1 MVDPKGDRL
10 AAPLMQAFRAAH
22 QARDAK
28 ARDDV
33 REGGERVLSSR
44 RTSSRTPISESE
56 LRKIVIADVG
66 ALLNTVN
73 FNSAQD
79 LSEAPEVAKSILNFG
94 FPDLTRLSIDEDAVF
109 GIARELEAALR
120 DFEPRLVR
128 GSIKARRDET
138 VSPDELRVRFLVGA
152 ALKMR
157 PVDVPVQF
165 VAEVELDS
173 GKIKID
179 RL

>member
-1 MVDPKGDRL
+1 
-10 AAPLMQAFRAAH
+10 MQAFRAAH

-28 ARDDV
+28 VLADV
-33 REGGERVLSSR
+33 REGGERIISSR
-44 RTSSRTPISESE
+44 RMSSRTPISESE
-56 LRKIVIADVG
+56 LRRIVISDVG

-73 FNSAQD
+73 FDSAQD
-79 LSEAPEVAKSILNFG
+79 LTDASEVGKSVLNYG
-94 FPDLTRLSIDEDAVF
+94 FPDLARLSMDENAVF
-109 GIARELEAALR
+109 RVAQEIESALR

-128 GSIKARRDET
+128 GSIKARRDDTTSAE
-138 VSPDELRVRFLVGA
+138 ELRVRFIVTA
-152 ALKMR
+152 ALRMQ